1 MVRARHEDFTVM
13 SKDGLFGSILFIGS
27 LRILENK
34 DVGVG
39 GEW

>member
-1 MVRARHEDFTVM
+1 MDYL
-13 SKDGLFGSILFIGS
+13 DLFYLLGYLFICWIILFIGS